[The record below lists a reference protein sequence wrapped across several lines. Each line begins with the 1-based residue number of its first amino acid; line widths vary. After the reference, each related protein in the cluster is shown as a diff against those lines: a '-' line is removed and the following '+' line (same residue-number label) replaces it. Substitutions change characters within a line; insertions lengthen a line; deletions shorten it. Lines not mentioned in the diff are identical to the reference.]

1 MLVILLVVTF
11 MGMGQLSAVSS
22 EKLDGGS
29 EEAIEQV
36 DDQHPV
42 DLEELRRSIEVLA
55 EEIEN
60 LRSGEVQQIKLSEED
75 VRSLG
80 LAPSAASAYMRDTG
94 ISFAGYGE
102 MIYKNYSGL
111 DESRNGTGEGT
122 QFDFLRNILYAG
134 YRFNDKFLFNSEI
147 EVEHAKE
154 IFVEFAYIDYL
165 ANENIGFRGG
175 LLLVPVGMV
184 NEFHE
189 PTVFLGADRPVT
201 EQRIIPTTWR
211 ENGAGVYGSVNN
223 VAYRAYIIN
232 GFNGSKFSSEGLRG
246 GRQKGSK
253 AKAGNMAF
261 AGRVDVTPMPGV
273 LVGAS
278 LYSGGSGHGDIKN
291 NGRDFNVQ
299 TSIFDL
305 HGQAQIRG
313 FDLRGLYARA
323 SIGDAL
329 ELNQALGLTGT
340 NGVAETMHG
349 GYVQVSYNLLS
360 QIRSFGFSLAPY
372 IRYEKVDTQSTMPAG
387 FARSLSTNATFR
399 TLGVELKPIQN
410 IVLKVDYTWVS
421 NQAHSGVS
429 QFNINMG
436 YAF

>member
-1 MLVILLVVTF
+1 MLVILLVFTF
-11 MGMGQLSAVSS
+11 MGMSQLSAVSS
-22 EKLDGGS
+22 DKLDDAA

-36 DDQHPV
+36 DNQQSV
-42 DLEELRRSIEVLA
+42 DLEELRRRIEVLA
-55 EEIEN
+55 EEIES
-60 LRSGEVQQIKLSEED
+60 LRSGEVQQIQLSEED
-75 VRSLG
+75 IRSLG
-80 LAPSAASAYMRDTG
+80 LAPSAASAYMRDAG

-102 MIYKNYSGL
+102 MIYKNYSEANQSG
-111 DESRNGTGEGT
+111 NIKGTK
-122 QFDFLRNILYAG
+122 FDFLRNVLYVG
-134 YRFNDKFLFNSEI
+134 YRFNDKFIFNSEI

-154 IFVEFAYIDYL
+154 IFLEFAYIDYL
-165 ANENIGFRGG
+165 ANENLGFRGG
-175 LLLVPVGMV
+175 LLLVPVGLV

-189 PTVFLGADRPVT
+189 PTVFFGADRPVT

-223 VAYRAYIIN
+223 VAYRAYIVN
-232 GFNGSKFSSEGLRG
+232 GFNGSKFSSAGFRG
-246 GRQKGSK
+246 GRQKGAK

-278 LYSGGSGHGDIKN
+278 LYSGGSGQGDIKN
-291 NGRDFNVQ
+291 NSRDFNVQ

-305 HGQAQIRG
+305 HGQVQIRG
-313 FDLRGLYARA
+313 FDLRGLYARS
-323 SIGDAL
+323 SISDAL
-329 ELNQALGLTGT
+329 ELNQSLGLTGA

-360 QIRSFGFSLAPY
+360 QIRSFGLSLAPY
-372 IRYEKVDTQSTMPAG
+372 IRYEKVDTQATMPVG
-387 FARSLSTNATFR
+387 FTRSLSTNATFR

-421 NQAHSGVS
+421 NQAQSGIN
-429 QFNINMG
+429 QFSINMG